1 MGDYTYVTGSNDN
14 RLDFARAARAEEKI
28 LVIVEWRDIV
38 ATAGW
43 EQAPTCPTFF
53 SVGWLVKYDDD
64 TITIAMTKD
73 HEGFMEDQDQPQYY
87 AFHSFPAGVVSRLQ
101 QIDTGQSPNGS

>member
-1 MGDYTYVTGSNDN
+1 MGPDTVFCGTNNTGV
-14 RLDFARAARAEEKI
+14 DFARAARAEEKI

-53 SVGWLVKYDDD
+53 SVGWLVRYDND

-101 QIDTGQSPNGS
+101 QIETGQSPNDS

>member
-1 MGDYTYVTGSNDN
+1 MGDYTYVTGSNAN

>member
-1 MGDYTYVTGSNDN
+1 MVSDLVLSRPDN
-14 RLDFARAARAEEKI
+14 SGVDFAGAARAEEKI

-38 ATAGW
+38 ATSGW

-101 QIDTGQSPNGS
+101 RIDTGQSPNGS

>member
-1 MGDYTYVTGSNDN
+1 M
-14 RLDFARAARAEEKI
+14 DFAGAARAEEKI

-53 SVGWLVKYDDD
+53 SVGWLVRYDDD

-73 HEGFMEDQDQPQYY
+73 HEGFMEDQDHPQYY

-101 QIDTGQSPNGS
+101 QIDTNQSPNVS